1 MQPTYSITVVM
12 LAATLVLVPN
22 ITAKACTF
30 LQRVQIKSIAAAY
43 FDSPDC
49 VSSSFNSSGDISKTE
64 LCESACTKLI
74 RELLPDTPDCERDDS
89 NLAEIYGDLVTWCEE
104 SDSGS
109 AFAVRKSKWAAD
121 AIPICTAEEVT
132 IINDINTEGENGENC
147 RGNVRTHIATSVAFC
162 IDPTCVAYLANV
174 EARLPNCSFEGLN
187 VKKVVGDTVALCD
200 DAGVTLPNT
209 TTPAVTTTSPVPTAT
224 TQTPLA
230 TSSADSQ
237 ATDIPATKSA
247 ATFVEFSSNFESV
260 LTLTVVLAWVGL

>member
-22 ITAKACTF
+22 VTAKACTF

-64 LCESACTKLI
+64 LCESACTKLM

-89 NLAEIYGDLVTWCEE
+89 NLAEIYGDLVTWCDG
-104 SDSGS
+104 SDYGS

-147 RGNVRTHIATSVAFC
+147 RGI
-162 IDPTCVAYLANV
+162 
-174 EARLPNCSFEGLN
+174 FEGLN

-209 TTPAVTTTSPVPTAT
+209 TTPAATTTSPVPTAT

-260 LTLTVVLAWVGL
+260 LTLTVVLAWVSL